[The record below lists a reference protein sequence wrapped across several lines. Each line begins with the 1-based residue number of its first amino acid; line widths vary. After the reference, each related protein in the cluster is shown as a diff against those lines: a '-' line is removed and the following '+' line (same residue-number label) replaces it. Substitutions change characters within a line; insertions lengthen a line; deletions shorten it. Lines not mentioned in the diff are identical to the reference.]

1 MLKADLHIHTAY
13 SSDCATPLENVI
25 ARCLEVGINCLAVTD
40 HNTIAGALEVKRM
53 APFTVIVG
61 EEIQTLS
68 GEVIGYF
75 LSEEIPSRLPAEE
88 TARRIKEQ
96 GGLVC
101 IPHPFDRLR
110 LSSMRRQ
117 HLETLLPYIDIIEV
131 FNSRVP
137 LSRHCAKAL
146 LFAQNHGLLASAG
159 SDAHIAAEIG
169 NAYVEIPE
177 FNHKEEFC
185 LALAK
190 GKVVGKR
197 AIPWVHL
204 WSSWVRLSK
213 QMRGR

>member
-1 MLKADLHIHTAY
+1 MLKADLHTHTVY
-13 SSDCATPLENVI
+13 SPDCATSLENVI
-25 ARCLEVGINCLAVTD
+25 ARCLEIGINCVAVTD

-75 LSEEIPSRLPAEE
+75 LSEEIPSRLTAEK
-88 TARRIKEQ
+88 TARLIKQQ

-110 LSSMRRQ
+110 PSTLRRQ
-117 HLETLLPYIDIIEV
+117 HLETLLPYIDIVEV

-137 LSRHCAKAL
+137 LSRHSASAL

-159 SDAHIAAEIG
+159 SDAHTAAEIG
-169 NAYVEIPE
+169 SAYVEMPE
-177 FNHKEEFC
+177 FNDREEFC
-185 LALAK
+185 LALAE

-197 AIPWVHL
+197 ASPWVHAR
-204 WSSWVRLSK
+204 SMWVSLSNHV
-213 QMRGR
+213 RER